1 MDDARLDPIFECL
14 TAEEGRPNHTPFRWQ
29 KRLLRRFIDA
39 DLPAAV
45 DVPTG
50 LGKTSVMALWL
61 IALGEGTCLP
71 RRLVYVVDRR
81 AVVDQATRF
90 AERLRAN
97 LPADLADRLELGQRD
112 GKRRLPISTLR
123 GGFVDNRDWLD
134 DPSRPALLV
143 GTVDMIG
150 SRLLFEGYG
159 VSKRRGMR
167 PFQAGLLGVDTLVLL
182 DEAHLCAPFERLLRQ
197 IEDRQDGALGPA
209 DEAVARAAP
218 PFRVISLSATG
229 RTTAEAHTADVFRL
243 TDEDEQEPVVR
254 RRLAARKRMKV
265 IELDDPNEL
274 PARLAERAA
283 ELGRQRRAASDPQR
297 GSVPL
302 FDSIESNS
310 PARVLVY
317 CHRRTDAIKV
327 KALIDKACGLTGKTG
342 RNADGKGASELL
354 VGERRVYERK
364 GLEQWLERCG
374 FLGSAETA
382 PTAPTFLVATSA
394 GEVGVD
400 LNADHMVC
408 DLVAYERMV
417 QRLGRVNRRG
427 GDGREALIDVLA
439 PRPQKP
445 KSNAS
450 KTAKTRYESDYIA
463 FEARLKA
470 LRKLPSGSDGR
481 RDASPAA
488 AGQIRTEHR
497 AIVDSATT
505 PAPLYPALTRPLV
518 DAWSMTSLKR
528 HEGRPEVGPWLRG
541 WEEQEEPQTTVVWRT
556 HLPRTRVADD
566 AFTAPRTLV
575 DDFFQSAP
583 PHATEKLEAMRSHVL
598 DWLLARSEVVSTRP
612 REHDLAI
619 DEADVVAAV
628 LDKAGDCAGNLT
640 LTDLRFLARKGA
652 TLNRVEKRDQSR
664 RRALLERALAENLV
678 VVDARI
684 GGLSADGMLDEK
696 CDLAAVTA
704 DTDEQWQALQ
714 EDPES
719 DTDRP
724 VVRFRVRR
732 VTADAG
738 GEGLGQPPVPDG
750 WLHVRTFETEFDAVG
765 AVRAGLEVFKWRHDA
780 ASDGARSVLSVP
792 QPLRSHADQVEARVR
807 AIADRLRLPA
817 DELDALVFAARLH
830 DDGKAAERW
839 QYAMRAPAEGR
850 PYAKTCGGGNW
861 RLLEGYSHEFGSL
874 VAAERAG
881 LPAAIRDLILH
892 LIAAHHGHGRPLI
905 PFAGC
910 ENEPPSKLEAT
921 AGAAALRFAR
931 LQKRYGP
938 WGLAWREAILR
949 AADQGASRE
958 WSENP
963 REPGADG

>member
-1 MDDARLDPIFECL
+1 MDDARLDAVFECL
-14 TAEEGRPNHTPFRWQ
+14 TAEEGQPKHAPFRWQ
-29 KRLLRRFIDA
+29 RRLLRRFIDA
-39 DLPAAV
+39 DLPDAV

-50 LGKTSVMALWL
+50 LGKTAVMVLWL
-61 IALGEGTCLP
+61 IALGEGVRLP

-90 AERLRAN
+90 AELLRAN
-97 LPADLADRLELGQRD
+97 LTPDLAGRLGLGQRD
-112 GKRRLPISTLR
+112 GERRLPISTLR

-159 VSKRRGMR
+159 VSRRRGMR

-197 IEDRQDGALGPA
+197 IQDRQRTALGPA
-209 DEAVARAAP
+209 DEAAARTTP
-218 PFRVISLSATG
+218 LFRVISLSATG

-243 TDEDEQEPVVR
+243 AEEDEQEPVVR

-265 IELDDPNEL
+265 IELDDPNDL
-274 PARLAERAA
+274 PARLAKRAV
-283 ELGRQRRAASDPQR
+283 ELGRQRGSASDPER
-297 GSVPL
+297 GL

-317 CHRRTDAIKV
+317 CQRRADAIKV
-327 KALIDKACGLTGKTG
+327 KALIDKACGLKGRAG

-354 VGERRVYERK
+354 VGERRVYERRA
-364 GLEQWLERCG
+364 LEQWLERHG
-374 FLGSAETA
+374 FFGSAETA
-382 PTAPTFLVATSA
+382 PVAPTFLVATSA

-400 LNADHMVC
+400 LDADHMVC
-408 DLVAYERMV
+408 DLVAHERMV

-439 PRPQKP
+439 PRPQRP

-450 KTAKTRYESDYIA
+450 KTAKLQYDRDCKA
-463 FEARLKA
+463 FEARLES
-470 LRKLPSGSDGR
+470 LRTLPLGSDDR
-481 RDASPAA
+481 YDASPAA
-488 AGQIRTEHR
+488 AGHMKSEHR
-497 AIVDSATT
+497 AVVDRATT

-541 WEEQEEPQTTVVWRT
+541 WEEQEQPQTTVVWRM
-556 HLPRTRVADD
+556 HLPRTRAGDD
-566 AFTAPRTLV
+566 TFTAPRTLV
-575 DDFFQSAP
+575 DDFFQHAP
-583 PHATEKLEAMRSHVL
+583 PHATEKLEALRSHVL
-598 DWLLARSEVVSTRP
+598 DWLLARSEAVSKRAQ
-612 REHDLAI
+612 EHELAI
-619 DEADVVAAV
+619 DEADIVALV
-628 LDKAGDCAGNLT
+628 LDKAGDCACAVT
-640 LTDLRFLARKGA
+640 FKELRFLARKGA
-652 TLNRVEKRDQSR
+652 TLNPAEKRDQR
-664 RRALLERALAENLV
+664 QRRAEFERVLAENLV

-684 GGLSADGMLDEK
+684 GGLSTDGMLDEK
-696 CDLAAVTA
+696 CDVAAVTA
-704 DTDEQWQALQ
+704 DTDERWQELR
-714 EDPES
+714 EDPGL
-719 DTDRP
+719 DAARP
-724 VVRFRVRR
+724 VVGFRVRR
-732 VTADAG
+732 ATADAG
-738 GEGLGQPPVPDG
+738 AEGLGQSPVPDG
-750 WLHVRTFETEFDAVG
+750 WRLVRTFETEFDAG
-765 AVRAGLEVFKWRHDA
+765 GGVRAGLGVFKWRHDA
-780 ASDGARSVLSVP
+780 ANDGARSVLSVP
-792 QPLRSHADQVEARVR
+792 QPLRSHAKQVATRVEA
-807 AIADRLRLPA
+807 IAERLGLPV
-817 DELDALVFAARLH
+817 DEIDALVIAARLH

-839 QYAMRAPAEGR
+839 QRAMNAPPEGR
-850 PYAKTCGGGNW
+850 PYAKTSGGGNW

-874 VAAERAG
+874 VAAERTQ
-881 LPAAIRDLILH
+881 LPEATRDLILH

-910 ENEPPSKLEAT
+910 EDEPPSKLEAT
-921 AGAAALRFAR
+921 AGAAFLRFAR
-931 LQKRYGP
+931 LQKHYGP

-963 REPGADG
+963 REPASNG

>member
-1 MDDARLDPIFECL
+1 MDGARLDAVFQCL
-14 TAEEGRPNHTPFRWQ
+14 TAEEGQPGYEPFQWQ

-61 IALGEGTCLP
+61 IALGEGACLP

-90 AERLRAN
+90 AERLRTN
-97 LPADLADRLELGQRD
+97 LPADLADRLGQGQRD
-112 GKRRLPISTLR
+112 GEPRLPISTLR

-150 SRLLFEGYG
+150 SRVLFEGYG
-159 VSKRRGMR
+159 VSKRMR

-182 DEAHLCAPFERLLRQ
+182 DEAHLCAPFENLLRQ
-197 IEDRQDGALGPA
+197 IEDQQDRTLGPA
-209 DEAVARAAP
+209 DEAAAGTAP
-218 PFRVISLSATG
+218 PFRVMSLSATG
-229 RTTAEAHTADVFRL
+229 RTEAEAHTASVFRL
-243 TDEDEQEPVVR
+243 DKEDEREPEVR
-254 RRLAARKRMKV
+254 RRLFAQKRMKV
-265 IELDDPNEL
+265 IELDDPKVL
-274 PARLAERAA
+274 PARLAERAV
-283 ELGRQRRAASDPQR
+283 ELAQQRRSTSDQQR
-297 GSVPL
+297 ESLPL
-302 FDSIESNS
+302 FDFCGSND

-317 CHRRTDAIKV
+317 CHSRADAIKV
-327 KALIDKACGLTGKTG
+327 KALIDKACDLTGRTG

-354 VGERRVYERK
+354 VGERRVYERRA
-364 GLEQWLERCG
+364 LEQWLERHG

-382 PTAPTFLVATSA
+382 PAVPTFLVATSA

-400 LNADHMVC
+400 LNADHMIG

-427 GDGREALIDVLA
+427 GDGREALIDVFA

-450 KTAKTRYESDYIA
+450 TSVKTRYERDCTV

-470 LRKLPSGSDGR
+470 LRTLPLDPSGR
-481 RDASPAA
+481 YDASPAA
-488 AGQIRTEHR
+488 AGKVKMEHR
-497 AIVDSATT
+497 AIVDQATT

-541 WEEQEEPQTTVVWRT
+541 WEELEEPQTTVIWRT
-556 HLPRTRVADD
+556 HLPRTRVGDGS
-566 AFTAPRTLV
+566 FTSPRTLV

-583 PHATEKLEAMRSHVL
+583 PHPTEKLEALRSHVL
-598 DWLLARSEVVSTRP
+598 DWLLARSEAVSKRP
-612 REHDLAI
+612 GEHELAI
-619 DEADVVAAV
+619 DAADIAAV
-628 LDKAGDCAGNLT
+628 VLDRAGEYTCTVT
-640 LTDLRFLARKGA
+640 LADLCFLARKA
-652 TLNRVEKRDQSR
+652 AVLNRAEKQDQKR
-664 RRALLERALAENLV
+664 RRTELEGALAGNLV
-678 VVDARI
+678 VVDARL
-684 GGLSADGMLDEK
+684 GGLSADGMLDDK
-696 CDLAAVTA
+696 CDPAAVTA
-704 DTDEQWQALQ
+704 DTDEQWQELR
-714 EDPES
+714 EDPHS

-724 VVRFRVRR
+724 VVGFRVRR
-732 VTADAG
+732 VTADAAA
-738 GEGLGQPPVPDG
+738 EGLGQPPVPDG
-750 WLHVRTFETEFDAVG
+750 WRHIRTFENEFDAG
-765 AVRAGLEVFKWRHDA
+765 GGVRAGLEIFKWWHDA
-780 ASDGARSVLSVP
+780 ANENARSILSVP
-792 QPLRSHADQVEARVR
+792 QSLRSHTDQVVARVR
-807 AIADRLRLPA
+807 DIAERLRLPA
-817 DELDALVFAARLH
+817 DEADALVIAARLH
-830 DDGKAAERW
+830 DGGKAAERW
-839 QYAMRAPAEGR
+839 QRARNAPREGR
-850 PYAKTCGGGNW
+850 PYAKTRGGGDW

-881 LPAAIRDLILH
+881 LPEATRDLILH
-892 LIAAHHGHGRPLI
+892 LVAAHHGHGRPRI

-910 ENEPPSKLEAT
+910 EGEPPSKLEAM

-931 LQKRYGP
+931 LQRRYGP

-963 REPGADG
+963 REPVVNG